1 MPRKEFRIGPD
12 TGEGVRL
19 DVYLSRVVPE
29 ITRSRFQH
37 FVDKGQVKVDGTLR
51 KSSYKLRAG
60 ERVEIDVEIPPP
72 EPIGPEAIPLTIL
85 YSDADVIVVDKPSGM
100 VVHPGAGN
108 RSGTLVNALM
118 HHFPEVVG
126 LGEEE
131 RAGIVHRLDADTS
144 GVMVAARSPRAYDE
158 LKRQFK
164 DREVKKVYLALVGGP
179 MHKPEGT
186 LDWPIGRHVT
196 DGHMISIK
204 TRKPRVAITDY
215 RVRRHYGEFDLLEIH
230 PHTGRTHQIRVHLA
244 TAGHPVAGDRRYGAR
259 KTRVNFP
266 RLFLHA
272 HVLGFRH
279 PESGAWLE
287 FRSPL
292 PPELEQVLG
301 KLDAM
306 EKPAGE

>member
-1 MPRKEFRIGPD
+1 
-12 TGEGVRL
+12 
-19 DVYLSRVVPE
+19 
-29 ITRSRFQH
+29 
-37 FVDKGQVKVDGTLR
+37 
-51 KSSYKLRAG
+51 
-60 ERVEIDVEIPPP
+60 
-72 EPIGPEAIPLTIL
+72 
-85 YSDADVIVVDKPSGM
+85 
-100 VVHPGAGN
+100 
-108 RSGTLVNALM
+108 M

-131 RAGIVHRLDADTS
+131 RSGIVHRLDADTS
-144 GVMVAARSPRAYDE
+144 GVMVVARSALAYDE

-164 DREVKKVYLALVGGP
+164 EREVKKIYLALVEGP

-215 RVRRHYGEFDLLEIH
+215 RVAPARGRFDLLEVH

-244 TAGHPVAGDRRYGAR
+244 TAGHPVAGDRRYGRA
-259 KTRVNFP
+259 KTKPSFP

-279 PESGAWLE
+279 PETGEWLE

-292 PPELEQVLG
+292 PAELVEVLR
-301 KLDAM
+301 KLDAAAPLKRRTSDDAVDGD
-306 EKPAGE
+306 EGRPHRRGRSRDAALTKPAR